1 MIIKHGGHTFWAVHE
16 VRKIFFLDCTFRAQT
31 NSNHMATILMLSS
44 WSFFREEQE
53 KLNIF
58 VALMNLE
65 NLYGTQESLI
75 KVFESAL
82 QQNEPK
88 KVFFHLINIYTKSN
102 KTEVRV
108 IIIKALATRVIFP
121 LQLKG

>member
-1 MIIKHGGHTFWAVHE
+1 
-16 VRKIFFLDCTFRAQT
+16 
-31 NSNHMATILMLSS
+31 MATILMLSS